1 MKKLMLLP
9 LCFILLCFVGCE
21 EKQHGDALDTYLAV
35 IDSLK
40 SGQVTMTTSAADNTA
55 VISFRPSQNGESVE
69 IYTEIG
75 DYLTYFD
82 GENYYAGTKGEPLV
96 SAAQEMEPS
105 VMLRY
110 LIGGPAYA
118 TDADSYKPDESGIY
132 RTMSGYRLVIV
143 TRGDGESDS
152 LGTTLTAT
160 LSAEMMPQK
169 VEITDRIDN
178 GKLGTVS
185 QTVTLVF
192 DKIGE
197 DILFEIPEK
206 A

>member
-1 MKKLMLLP
+1 MKKLILLP
-9 LCFILLCFVGCE
+9 LCALFLCFSGCG

-40 SGQVTMTTSAADNTA
+40 SGRVTMTTSAADNTA
-55 VISFRPSQNGESVE
+55 VIFFRSSQNGEASE

-75 DYLTYFD
+75 DYVTYFD
-82 GENYYAGTKGEPLV
+82 GEGYYAGLKGEPLV
-96 SAAQEMEPS
+96 SAEQEMEPS

-132 RTMSGYRLVIV
+132 RTAGGYRLVIV
-143 TRGDGESDS
+143 TRGEGESDA

-160 LSAEMMPQK
+160 LSAEMMPKK
-169 VEITDRIDN
+169 VEIVDRIDN
-178 GKLGTVS
+178 GKLGTE
-185 QTVTLVF
+185 TRTITLVF